1 MKVTI
6 DIQAIAQKAQKYQFH
21 DEDYSYPFW
30 MAFRDL
36 YPEEANFTALLLNDL
51 FKQNFSDGIT
61 TCDN

>member
-6 DIQAIAQKAQKYQFH
+6 DIQAIAQRAQEYQEH

-36 YPEEANFTALLLNDL
+36 YPEEGNLIAILLKDL
-51 FKQNFSDGIT
+51 FKQNFPKEVAE
-61 TCDN
+61 